1 MTARSILGLALLGC
15 ALACTEIPAVAYETE
30 HFEIAPDFDHPI
42 CAGTLAHFEAHLG
55 FVESEL
61 ARSIPFGER
70 IRFYWITEDL
80 DSWCSRRASGCYYPG
95 TRVIVGDGGSV
106 SHEIVH
112 AVLNAEAQTNYF
124 LEEAIAELYSG
135 VGAYQYSGF
144 EDRPTPGELIWLS
157 PSDYAFGEL
166 DYAVAG
172 HFMAYIEAEFGSSS
186 TRALAS
192 VVVSAAGPPE
202 LEQAFERFTGVS
214 FEQLEQDYAEH
225 GRRFYRGLH
234 ELDIE
239 PITDDRWMD
248 VSLRCDSA
256 QTFGPL
262 PDDAATPGMYRSLR
276 LVLDEPRA
284 VDVEL
289 IGPERITAT
298 FVDIRRERSAG
309 RVVDFFHPK
318 LSGRREHEVVH
329 GGEARTIDLRGG
341 THLVVISQEGYE
353 YGDAFLRVVPRE
365 FPREK

>member
-1 MTARSILGLALLGC
+1 MTTRATLLALLL
-15 ALACTEIPAVAYETE
+15 LACTEVPEVAYETE
-30 HFEIAPDFDHPI
+30 HFEVAPDFDHPI
-42 CAGTLAHFEAHLG
+42 CAGTLAHFEEHLG
-55 FVESEL
+55 FVESAL
-61 ARSIPFGER
+61 ARSVPFGER

-80 DSWCSRRASGCYYPG
+80 DSWCSQRAAGCYFPG

-135 VGAYQYSGF
+135 VGAYQYDGF
-144 EDRPTPGELIWLS
+144 ENRPTPGELLWLS
-157 PSDYAFGEL
+157 PYDYLFGEL

-172 HFMAYIEAEFGSSS
+172 HFMAYVESQYGTSS
-186 TRALAS
+186 TRALAA
-192 VVVSAAGPPE
+192 VVVTAAGPPE

-214 FEQLEQDYAEH
+214 FEQLEKDYDAYA
-225 GRRFYRGLH
+225 RSLYKGLH
-234 ELDIE
+234 EQDIE
-239 PITDDRWMD
+239 EIQDDRWID

-262 PDDAATPGMYRSLR
+262 PDAEPGMYRSVR
-276 LVLDEPRA
+276 LVLDDPSA

-298 FVDIRRERSAG
+298 FVDVRRERGAG
-309 RVVDFFHPK
+309 VVLDFFHPK
-318 LSGRREHEVVH
+318 LSGLREHEVVH
-329 GGEARTIDLRGG
+329 GGEARTLNLRDG

-353 YGDAFLRVVPRE
+353 YGDAFLRAVPRE
-365 FPREK
+365 FPREG